1 MLEMPSEVV
10 AAVTLTVRA
19 ADLAFE
25 SSGGSSRHWVRDQF
39 LPRLEEDGLRIIRT
53 DSLKKLATFVVHHV
67 GVDSWPGHSTA
78 WNCDLCA
85 GDERDGGHKSE
96 CLLFGETH
104 V

>member
-78 WNCDLCA
+78 WSCDLCE